1 MPATIKRGVFSLP
14 SSVLPLSLLAF
25 FAAATSI
32 AFAKAPNTRNDDPA
46 RISVTA
52 IAGDVAVTMAGAATN
67 VRLDPPVNLPARVVT
82 GGDGTLGLTQAGT
95 NITVARDTDVEIPA
109 EA

>member
-1 MPATIKRGVFSLP
+1 MPATRTRGVFSIP

-52 IAGDVAVTMAGAATN
+52 IAGDVAVTMAGAATD
-67 VRLDPPVNLPARVVT
+67 VRLDSTVNLPARVVT

-95 NITVARDTDVEIPA
+95 NTPA
-109 EA
+109 PP